1 MTENRK
7 FKIEQKVAIAAI
19 VIVISLSIFL
29 YYSAVGDRSS
39 HARDY
44 EEYNYELYSPSELI
58 SIAAS
63 NNESLK
69 NIIIQNY
76 TSLGGIF
83 NESGVSYFYIKINS
97 ESEET
102 NGKNISNKNDSLIY
116 EILIQNRTVISL
128 NPIAD
133 LPPKLKKMQ
142 DNSFVEADQYLVS
155 SKI

>member
-1 MTENRK
+1 
-7 FKIEQKVAIAAI
+7 
-19 VIVISLSIFL
+19 
-29 YYSAVGDRSS
+29 
-39 HARDY
+39 
-44 EEYNYELYSPSELI
+44 LYSPSELI

-83 NESGVSYFYIKINS
+83 NESGVSYYYIKINS

-128 NPIAD
+128 NPIVD
-133 LPPKLKKMQ
+133 LPPKIKKMQ
-142 DNSFVEADQYLVS
+142 DNSFVEADPYLVS